1 MSDNNSASSANDQN
15 VCISQNAT
23 ANDGVVLASV
33 TMFVC
38 DNDDRVYYTLVCG
51 FRYDCSDRS
60 DEVFCEHP
68 HCGGFQCR
76 NKQCVPLSNRC
87 DEIAH
92 CVDSSDEVGC
102 SDARKKCPT
111 QT

>member
-1 MSDNNSASSANDQN
+1 
-15 VCISQNAT
+15 
-23 ANDGVVLASV
+23 
-33 TMFVC
+33 
-38 DNDDRVYYTLVCG
+38 
-51 FRYDCSDRS
+51 
-60 DEVFCEHP
+60 VFCEHP